1 MTKRILVVD
10 DSPIEL
16 KLTARILGQAGY
28 EVIAATNG
36 AQALTLARESRPDL
50 VLLDLNMPEM
60 DGYEVCRRLKEDE
73 ATRAIPV
80 VLYSVR
86 DQIVDVLRGLEVGAE
101 DFIVKGLRRDDL
113 LARLSRVLSGSSAH
127 EIPPLDLSRLDEA
140 LAFPEE
146 AEPIAR
152 LLEEAF
158 RHHVRPCLSL
168 LFGVHP
174 TFLLVERALRQAAER
189 SPLLAS
195 PEQGKPD
202 GALFDL
208 QRVRGASTAGVIEA
222 FKIFATELLRVTAR
236 LANTRIYGLREMDE
250 LARAFKR
257 LLHVFPSQLRALHR
271 AHSAHGQS
279 KLPRPIPT
287 TTADTPLSK
296 EMPLAFTFFLDAEGI
311 LRSLDEKMTEALG
324 YGKAELLGTPLAAL
338 VPESARES
346 LSTLLQKVRTQGVTE
361 GKLTLRRSDGTLIP
375 VALSSHALFDRQ
387 GNFVLSQ
394 HRAERLSEDLDAR
407 ERLYLLERERE
418 RLAAELQRARQ
429 ALRHAQDEQELF
441 LYIVS
446 HDLRQPLQI
455 IVNAVQLLEEESGA
469 RLDESAGEYLAVIK
483 SSALR
488 LSEMIGDLV
497 KLSRITTNA
506 LHRELTDVRQLL
518 EEIREALEPILERR
532 SAHLTLTGHWPTVR
546 ADPAHLRLVF
556 FHLIENAI
564 TFNDKPHPLIEIGCL
579 PPAEGMHTFY
589 VRDNGIGIAAK
600 DRERIFHVFQRLH
613 PEGEF
618 PGRGMGLAF
627 CKRIVEAHGGRIWV
641 ESEPGTGSTFYFTLP
656 SDPFPQEDSAA
667 LLKEEPEERSLHAPV
682 EGIREALPS
691 C

>member
-1 MTKRILVVD
+1 MSKRILVVD

-16 KLTARILGQAGY
+16 KLTAKILGQAGY
-28 EVIAATNG
+28 EVITATGG

-50 VLLDLNMPEM
+50 VLLDLNMPGM

-101 DFIVKGLRRDDL
+101 DFIVKGLRRDAL
-113 LARLSRVLSGSSAH
+113 LARLSRILSGPSSH
-127 EIPPLDLSRLDEA
+127 EIPPLDLSVLDEA
-140 LAFPEE
+140 LAFPE

-158 RHHVRPCLSL
+158 RHHVRPCLNM

-174 TFLLVERALRQAAER
+174 TFLLIERALRQAAER

-195 PEQGKPD
+195 SEQGRSD

-208 QRVRGASTAGVIEA
+208 QRVRGASTAEVVEA
-222 FKIFATELLRVTAR
+222 FKVFATELSRVTAK
-236 LANTRIYGLREMDE
+236 LAHTRIYGLREMDE

-257 LLHVFPSQLRALHR
+257 LLHVFPSQLRALQR
-271 AHSAHGQS
+271 AHSAQNES
-279 KLPRPIPT
+279 KLARR
-287 TTADTPLSK
+287 TPPPAVDISPSR
-296 EMPLAFTFFLDAEGI
+296 EASSAFTFLLDAEGV
-311 LRSLDEKMTEALG
+311 LRSLDETMSEALG
-324 YGKAELLGTPLAAL
+324 YGKAELLGVPLAAL

-346 LSTLLQKVRTQGVTE
+346 LATLLQEVRTKGTTE
-361 GKLTLRRSDGTLIP
+361 GRLTLRRSDGTLIP
-375 VALSSHALFDRQ
+375 VALSSHALFDQQ

-394 HRAERLSEDLDAR
+394 HWAKWLSEDADAR
-407 ERLYLLERERE
+407 ERLSLLERERE

-429 ALRHAQDEQELF
+429 ALRHVQDEQELF
-441 LYIVS
+441 LHIVS

-455 IVNAVQLLEEESGA
+455 IVNAVQLLEEESGT
-469 RLDESAGEYLAVIK
+469 RLDESAHEYLAAIK

-497 KLSRITTNA
+497 KLARITAGA
-506 LHRELTDVRQLL
+506 LQREPTDVRQLL
-518 EEIREALEPILERR
+518 EEIREALQPLLERR
-532 SAHLTLTGHWPTVR
+532 NAHLTLTGEWPTVH
-546 ADPAHLRLVF
+546 ADPAYLRLVF

-564 TFNDKPHPLIEIGCL
+564 TFNDKPRPLVEIGCL
-579 PPAEGMHTFY
+579 PSAEGAHTFY
-589 VRDNGIGIAAK
+589 VRDNGIGIEAK
-600 DRERIFHVFQRLH
+600 DWERIFHVFQRLH
-613 PEGEF
+613 PEEF
-618 PGRGMGLAF
+618 PGRGMSLAF

-641 ESEPGTGSTFYFTLP
+641 ESELGAGSTFYFTFP
-656 SDPFPQEDSAA
+656 SDRPPQEDSGA
-667 LLKEEPEERSLHAPV
+667 LPNREQEERARNAPV
-682 EGIREALPS
+682 EGIREAFLS
-691 C
+691 Y

>member
-16 KLTARILGQAGY
+16 KLMAKILGQAGY
-28 EVIAATNG
+28 EVITATSG

-50 VLLDLNMPEM
+50 VLLDLNMPEL

-101 DFIVKGLRRDDL
+101 DFIVKGLRRDAL
-113 LARLSRVLSGSSAH
+113 LARLSRLLAGSSPH
-127 EIPPLDLSRLDEA
+127 EIPPLDLSVLDEA
-140 LAFPEE
+140 LAFPE

-158 RHHVRPCLSL
+158 RHHVRPCLSM
-168 LFGVHP
+168 LFGVRP
-174 TFLLVERALRQAAER
+174 TFLLIERALRQAAER
-189 SPLLAS
+189 SPLLTS
-195 PEQGKPD
+195 SEQRRPD
-202 GALFDL
+202 NALFDL
-208 QRVRGASTAGVIEA
+208 QRIRGAPTAEVIEA
-222 FKIFATELLRVTAR
+222 FKIFATELLRITAR
-236 LANTRIYGLREMDE
+236 LAHTRIYGLREMDE

-257 LLHVFPSQLRALHR
+257 LLHVFPSQLRALR
-271 AHSAHGQS
+271 CAHSAQS
-279 KLPRPIPT
+279 E
-287 TTADTPLSK
+287 SK
-296 EMPLAFTFFLDAEGI
+296 AVNISPSGEAPSTFTFLLDAEGI
-311 LRSLDEKMTEALG
+311 LRSLDEKMAEALG
-324 YGKAELLGTPLAAL
+324 YEMAELLGTPLVAL
-338 VPESARES
+338 VPESMRES
-346 LSTLLQKVRTQGVTE
+346 LTTLLQEVRTKGATE
-361 GKLTLRRSDGTLIP
+361 GKLTLRRSDGTLILI
-375 VALSSHALFDRQ
+375 ALSSHALFDQQ

-394 HRAERLSEDLDAR
+394 HWAKGLSEDADAR

-429 ALRHAQDEQELF
+429 ALRHVQDEQELF
-441 LYIVS
+441 LQIVS

-469 RLDESAGEYLAVIK
+469 RSDEFAHEYLAMIK

-488 LSEMIGDLV
+488 LSEMISDLV
-497 KLSRITTNA
+497 KLSRITASALQREPTN
-506 LHRELTDVRQLL
+506 VRQLL
-518 EEIREALEPILERR
+518 EEIREALQPLLERR
-532 SAHLTLTGHWPTVR
+532 NAHLTLTGEWPTVQ
-546 ADPAHLRLVF
+546 ADPASLRLAF

-564 TFNDKPHPLIEIGCL
+564 TFNDKPRPLVEIGCL
-579 PPAEGMHTFY
+579 PLAEGAYTFY
-589 VRDNGIGIAAK
+589 VRDNGIGIEAK

-613 PEGEF
+613 PEEF

-641 ESEPGTGSTFYFTLP
+641 ESEPGVGSAFYFTLP
-656 SDPFPQEDSAA
+656 SNLPPHEDLVAFPN
-667 LLKEEPEERSLHAPV
+667 EEQGERALHAPV